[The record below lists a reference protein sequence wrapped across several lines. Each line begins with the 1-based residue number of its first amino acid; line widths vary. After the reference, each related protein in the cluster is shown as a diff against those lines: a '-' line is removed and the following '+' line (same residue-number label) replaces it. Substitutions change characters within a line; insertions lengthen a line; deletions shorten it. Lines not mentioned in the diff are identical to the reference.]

1 MNSQKLVKDIQK
13 YCDSM
18 NAYKEELKE
27 IQKKH
32 SSPAT
37 WILGNRNK
45 TIAIYALILCLIV
58 SPLAVLTPSLLWIL
72 GGVGIGLISTFAGLI
87 SQKIALKSKD
97 KVGRY
102 ALACEAIEYVWCPKT
117 YKKIL
122 RKGYVTYKDIDKL
135 KKENEKNKNRFVNFS
150 NEILK
155 KCNENACS
163 NSVDSKSAWSKFANE
178 LQCEGFHRVGEA
190 TRKLLIDL
198 EQLKDIDTS
207 LMTKEELNKP
217 IIIKN
222 YEVEDFKVNNNKKAN
237 TQTSKVYTTDKTY
250 EKDDEYT
257 K

>member
-135 KKENEKNKNRFVNFS
+135 N
-150 NEILK
+150 
-155 KCNENACS
+155 
-163 NSVDSKSAWSKFANE
+163 VDSKSEWSKFANE
-178 LQCEGFHRVGEA
+178 LQCEGFHRVGDA
-190 TRKLLIDL
+190 ARKLLIDL

-207 LMTKEELNKP
+207 LMTKKELNIP

-250 EKDDEYT
+250 KKDDEYT